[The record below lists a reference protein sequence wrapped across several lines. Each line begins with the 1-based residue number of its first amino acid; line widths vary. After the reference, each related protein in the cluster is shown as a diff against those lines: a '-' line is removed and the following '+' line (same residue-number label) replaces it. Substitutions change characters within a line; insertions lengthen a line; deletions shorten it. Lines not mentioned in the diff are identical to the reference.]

1 MTSRL
6 ERNETLRVR
15 YLYGDSSPFPHGYDF
30 LATLETFMT
39 TATRV
44 VQLSMNAS
52 KVEDAADQGLLAR
65 MKELE
70 QIEQFHTGTVEA
82 LGEAA
87 KESQSALV
95 REYASHVIQSAIRTL
110 ADNKGRTQAENERVQ
125 QGAAMVAQAAKK
137 EIEQHLD
144 HFMRTVRLPT
154 EHSRVKVS
162 LAAGRTDSWCT
173 LTHAMGIVCEFDIDV
188 AATSWGKARKVSEFT
203 TAVDLLIGAKKAW
216 FSSQVTPE
224 RIHLDDFFIG
234 DVDVQDDGCL
244 LLLRKKPDQP
254 DSYVFTASKANG
266 VLDVRVDRPGMAE
279 AGSLSEKLEAGDVA
293 VFERLYT
300 ALQGSTGKLTSLRSR
315 LRACR
320 VDNVSALDPAGSLRL
335 VERMVALFA
344 PTVAEIA
351 ARSPNPHEL
360 SLKRETDEG
369 KREELYLRRDDLH
382 KKMEPL
388 AGDGRRIFAPLGL
401 EAWMPGLSQ
410 APPAVSTGQ
419 FAAQPQQF
427 APQPPQFTPPPPQS
441 VGHFVQQPPVRPSQ
455 VPVPPSQVP
464 VPPSQAPAP
473 PSAAPFP
480 APPISTSQFPPKS
493 NG

>member
-1 MTSRL
+1 M
-6 ERNETLRVR
+6 R

-44 VQLSMNAS
+44 VQLSINATR
-52 KVEDAADQGLLAR
+52 VEDAADQGLVAR
-65 MKELE
+65 MRELE
-70 QIEQFHTGTVEA
+70 QIEQFHTSTVEA

-87 KESQSALV
+87 KESPSPLV
-95 REYASHVIQSAIRTL
+95 REYAGRVIESAIRTL
-110 ADNKGRTQAENERVQ
+110 AENKGRTQAENEREQ
-125 QGAAMVAQAAKK
+125 QGAAIVAQSAKK

-173 LTHAMGIVCEFDIDV
+173 LTHAMGIACEFDIDV
-188 AATSWGKARKVSEFT
+188 GSTSWGKPRKVSEFT
-203 TAVDLLIGAKKAW
+203 TGVDLLIGAKKAW

-224 RIHLDDFFIG
+224 RIHLDDFFVG
-234 DVDVQDDGCL
+234 DVDVLDDGCL

-254 DSYVFTASKANG
+254 DSYVFTASRQNG
-266 VLDVRVDRPGMAE
+266 VLDVRVDRPNMAE
-279 AGSLSEKLEAGDVA
+279 ASALSEKLEAGDVA
-293 VFERLYT
+293 IFERLYT
-300 ALQGSTGKLTSLRSR
+300 ALQGSTMKLTSLRSR

-320 VDNVSALDPAGSLRL
+320 VDNVSALDPVGSLRL
-335 VERMVALFA
+335 VERMVSLFA

-369 KREELYLRRDDLH
+369 KREELYLRREDLH

-388 AGDGRRIFAPLGL
+388 HADGRRIFGPLGL
-401 EAWMPGLSQ
+401 EAWMPGLTMT
-410 APPAVSTGQ
+410 PPPVSMVSSTGQ
-419 FAAQPQQF
+419 FTAQPPSQVPAQM
-427 APQPPQFTPPPPQS
+427 PPQMPSQVPAQMPSQVPPQMPS
-441 VGHFVQQPPVRPSQ
+441 QVPAQMPSQ
-455 VPVPPSQVP
+455 VPVPP
-464 VPPSQAPAP
+464 A
-473 PSAAPFP
+473 
-480 APPISTSQFPPKS
+480 STSQFPPKS
-493 NG
+493 GA